1 MTTAGEIVLGFV
13 PLFGALLFA
22 LTWLIQIL
30 TRLEN
35 RITRIE
41 TMMSI
46 RTHKDPEAEGAH
58 ATLG

>member
-1 MTTAGEIVLGFV
+1 MSVAGEIILGFT

-41 TMMSI
+41 TMMDLRSNI
-46 RTHKDPEAEGAH
+46 GPEIKGEH
-58 ATLG
+58 ASFT